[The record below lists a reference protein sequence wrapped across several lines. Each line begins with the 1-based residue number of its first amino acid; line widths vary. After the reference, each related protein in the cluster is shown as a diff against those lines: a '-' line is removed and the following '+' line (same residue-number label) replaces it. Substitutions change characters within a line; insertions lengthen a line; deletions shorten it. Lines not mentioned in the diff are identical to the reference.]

1 MALGES
7 ARISLGQ
14 SRSIAV
20 SNWSGR
26 DLDEDLDLWAREERS
41 RVLDRAGILGAFKR
55 LDRRLEKLR
64 LRAVVHLAG
73 SAPLLLDGSR
83 ERLTKD
89 VDALRIEHAGR
100 REEFASAVRETAKE
114 LGVDHDWLNLNV
126 SRVPGMPPR
135 PDGGER
141 TAYKGKYLT
150 AIAPSDRQLLAMKF
164 RAHRRQDW
172 DDMRILARRVGAGTF
187 EQIRDIHDKCF
198 PRSPYGQFPDVEK
211 EYLAK
216 ELPRRLAEW
225 RAQRPGQSLA
235 ELGRKAQEAGR
246 GPGPSRSR

>member
-7 ARISLGQ
+7 ADIPVGQ

-26 DLDEDLDLWAREERS
+26 DLDEDLDLWAREERG
-41 RVLDRAGILGAFKR
+41 RVLDRAGILRAFER
-55 LDRRLEKLR
+55 LDRRLEQLR

-100 REEFASAVRETAKE
+100 REEFAAAVRETAKE
-114 LGVDHDWLNLNV
+114 MGIGHDWLNLNV
-126 SRVPGMPPR
+126 SLVPGMPPR

-141 TAYKGKYLT
+141 TAYKGKCLT

-187 EQIRDIHDKCF
+187 EQVRDIHDKCF
-198 PRSPYGQFPDVEK
+198 PHSPYSMFSDIET
-211 EYLAK
+211 EYLRR
-216 ELPRRLAEW
+216 EFPRYLAEW
-225 RAQRPGQSLA
+225 
-235 ELGRKAQEAGR
+235 ET
-246 GPGPSRSR
+246 